1 MGIFDF
7 RSGARSPDVDMSAT
21 LEETPSTPKTD
32 SETKGKT
39 NRETKSFCRICQG
52 SSSSINQLISPCN
65 CKGTLAYVHFTCLE
79 RWLNSSSRISCELC
93 HFQYNALQSRR
104 YTLWESLRLWL
115 RHPINWRHLQAD
127 LFILTLLSIV
137 TVALVL
143 TCILSLEYFIA
154 EGKKYG
160 VSQAWT
166 KGGLNVFLGIIVIGY
181 TGSMVFIMKE
191 QLTPWYYWWSNTHN
205 IQLRIDSNLARIE
218 SRKKLFQ
225 ELTQNDSTEN
235 II

>member
-1 MGIFDF
+1 MYLREYYIF
-7 RSGARSPDVDMSAT
+7 
-21 LEETPSTPKTD
+21 
-32 SETKGKT
+32 
-39 NRETKSFCRICQG
+39 
-52 SSSSINQLISPCN
+52 QLIVFVRS
-65 CKGTLAYVHFTCLE
+65 GTLAYVHFTCLE

-154 EGKKYG
+154 EGKKFVSRQRNPAFYWSSHLCSRTIKIPDVFSRYG